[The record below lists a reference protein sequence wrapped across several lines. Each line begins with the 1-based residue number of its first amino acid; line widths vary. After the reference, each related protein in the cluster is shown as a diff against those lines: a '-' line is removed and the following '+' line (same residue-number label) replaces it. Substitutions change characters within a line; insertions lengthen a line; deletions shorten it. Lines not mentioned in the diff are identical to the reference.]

1 MTLNLAAVIAQVES
15 DGRDISPRFEPTLYY
30 ELAADPTPER
40 GKIIGAIG
48 TIHFCNQTTARMI
61 AATSW
66 GRYQILGENLY
77 SVCQCSVDVFTLVNE
92 PLEQDAM
99 FENFVQARGIDFTIE
114 DLIAD
119 SAKRTKFITA
129 WNGPGNVQAYW
140 TLMQNAIKTLG
151 GPTIVGEST

>member
-15 DGRDISPRFEPTLYY
+15 SGRDISPRFEPTLYY
-30 ELAADPTPER
+30 ELTADPTPER

-66 GRYQILGENLY
+66 GRYQILGETLY

-99 FENFVQARGIDFTIE
+99 FENFVQARGIAFTIE
-114 DLIAD
+114 DLIMD
-119 SAKRTKFITA
+119 SAKRQLFIEKY
-129 WNGPGNVQAYW
+129 NGPDNIQAYW
-140 TLMQNAIKTLG
+140 TKIQEAVKALG
-151 GPTIVGEST
+151 GHTVVGEST